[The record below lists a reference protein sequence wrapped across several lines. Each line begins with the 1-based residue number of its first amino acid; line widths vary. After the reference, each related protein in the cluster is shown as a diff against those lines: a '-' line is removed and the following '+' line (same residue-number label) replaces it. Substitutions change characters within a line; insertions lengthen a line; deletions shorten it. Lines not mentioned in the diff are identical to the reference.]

1 MADIIFTIKKS
12 IMNIQQKRS
21 FGSAFERYL
30 VCILSLTTGLI
41 LIYLAIKG
49 PLLLNT
55 IHYKTSLSGIFQ
67 IKGQDVVNL
76 LLLGPLLLWSSI
88 ALYREM
94 EISKYLII
102 LTPLYLIYY
111 VLSYTLGLEWS
122 SSAYSGNS
130 QIYSFYFLFVMIS
143 ALITLLYSLSIFPT
157 SFQHSLK
164 KNQLIIYSVFFVV
177 FILLFSSMWINEV
190 ISVIQTGTAPG
201 YAETPSAFWTI
212 RFLDLGFTIPV
223 GLISVY
229 LLWTRPTETYSI
241 QFMFYGFF
249 MTMITAVNAMGF
261 MMYLNNDPLF
271 TIGSMALFM
280 MLALIVF
287 AGFIFVFKNFK
298 RA

>member
-1 MADIIFTIKKS
+1 MQHTK
-12 IMNIQQKRS
+12 N
-21 FGSAFERYL
+21 FGSSFERYL
-30 VCILSLTTGLI
+30 VCFLSFTTGLV
-41 LIYLAIKG
+41 LIYLAIEG

-55 IHYKTSLSGIFQ
+55 IHYKTSPSGIFQ
-67 IKGQDVVNL
+67 IKGQDVINL
-76 LLLGPLLLWSSI
+76 LLLAPLLIWSSI
-88 ALYREM
+88 ALYRAM
-94 EISKYLII
+94 EISKYPIT

-122 SSAYSGNS
+122 STSYSGNS
-130 QIYSFYFLFVMIS
+130 EIYSFYFLFVMVS
-143 ALITLLYSLSIFPT
+143 ALITLLYALSIFPA

-164 KNQLIIYSVFFVV
+164 RNQLMIYSIFFVV
-177 FILLFSSMWINEV
+177 FVLLFSSMWIKEV
-190 ISVIQTGTAPG
+190 VSVIQTGIFPG
-201 YAETPSAFWTI
+201 YNEAPAGFWTI

-229 LLWTRPTETYSI
+229 LLWTRPTETYSV

-249 MTMITAVNAMGF
+249 ITMITAVNAMGI

-271 TIGSMALFM
+271 TVGTMAVFM

-287 AGFIFVFKNFK
+287 TGFIFVVKNFK